1 MKSLVAD
8 ESNKSM
14 KLIELEMMHFQI
26 IMTIESLLWLIL
38 SLITYVLRLM
48 VGFGSRGSV
57 SHVRPTKT
65 DNMIKTKII
74 NRHIRMALN
83 LSLVNILP

>member
-1 MKSLVAD
+1 MRIASGQSRTLCTLDNVIDDCCA
-8 ESNKSM
+8 
-14 KLIELEMMHFQI
+14 LYC
-26 IMTIESLLWLIL
+26 
-38 SLITYVLRLM
+38 TYVLRLM

-57 SHVRPTKT
+57 SHVKPTKT